1 MAAGGSARSQRDWLR
16 EHECCLKLWCGKL
29 FPMGWKCVF
38 ACLFVLAVLAA
49 FPYGPLFAWSPVHP
63 GYVKLNFKRADV
75 LYPADRPP
83 DPAYSD
89 VDQYVALAES
99 FHNLRCSKKIT
110 VVACRDWNDCLRFAA
125 PFLGK
130 QRPVGVTI
138 PTGTVIYLA
147 TPYIYGTLDVG
158 GVLRHE
164 LSHAT
169 LNQNRTLLS
178 VWRLLRQPWF
188 SEGVAGVT
196 AGMGVT
202 APGHKLVALPAVD
215 FIARARHE
223 ELWPS
228 FEAVPQR
235 DWYFSYTAWEFFWV
249 RQIQLRGKATFLK
262 FESACTSEPEKCR
275 VGFANIYGMDL
286 RHAVEAYQDD
296 LRSGRFVPADRTA
309 STP

>member
-1 MAAGGSARSQRDWLR
+1 MSWKRGLAG
-16 EHECCLKLWCGKL
+16 
-29 FPMGWKCVF
+29 F
-38 ACLFVLAVLAA
+38 FVLAVLAA

-63 GYVKLNFKRADV
+63 GYVRLNFKRADV

-110 VVACRDWNDCLRFAA
+110 VVACRDWNDCLHFAG

-178 VWRLLRQPWF
+178 VWRLLKQPWF

-196 AGMGVT
+196 AGMGIT
-202 APGHKLVALPAVD
+202 APGHHLVAVPAVD
-215 FIARARHE
+215 FLAKARRE

-228 FEAVPQR
+228 FDTVQQK
-235 DWYFSYTAWEFFWV
+235 DWRFSYTAWEF
-249 RQIQLRGKATFLK
+249 L
-262 FESACTSEPEKCR
+262 
-275 VGFANIYGMDL
+275 GFA
-286 RHAVEAYQDD
+286 
-296 LRSGRFVPADRTA
+296 RSSWVGRKHF
-309 STP
+309 

>member
-1 MAAGGSARSQRDWLR
+1 MSWKRGLAG
-16 EHECCLKLWCGKL
+16 
-29 FPMGWKCVF
+29 F
-38 ACLFVLAVLAA
+38 FVLAVLAA

-63 GYVKLNFKRADV
+63 GYVRLNFKRADV

-110 VVACRDWNDCLRFAA
+110 VVACRDWNDCLHFAG

-178 VWRLLRQPWF
+178 VWRLLKQPWF

-196 AGMGVT
+196 AGMGIT
-202 APGHKLVALPAVD
+202 APGHHLVAVPAVD
-215 FIARARHE
+215 FLAKARRE

-228 FEAVPQR
+228 FDTVQQK
-235 DWYFSYTAWEFFWV
+235 DWRFSYTAWEFFWV
-249 RQIQLRGKATFLK
+249 RQIQLGGKEAFLK

-275 VGFANIYGMDL
+275 AGFANIYGMDL

-296 LRSGRFVPADRTA
+296 LRSRRFVPVDRTA
-309 STP
+309 SGP